1 MQPPEINSSNQR
13 LTFLKSFDDLYPPNS
28 QAEKDQ
34 YALLQKRF
42 TEQFELIFPD
52 HLAPKTIVVV
62 PSITLDQEILG
73 KIDGF
78 IHYEERLL
86 CLLILLRMPCT
97 HVVYLSSTPIDPVI
111 IDYYLHLLPGIMG
124 YHAKQR
130 LTLLSCYDNSA
141 ISLTQK
147 ILDRP
152 RLIERIKKAIPQG
165 HAGHL
170 ACFNVTS
177 LERTL
182 AVKLALPIYGSDP
195 DLLYLGTKSGGRK
208 LLREC
213 GLTIPEGIEN
223 LKNEDD
229 IVKALVSLKLKN
241 PDLKKAVVKMNDG
254 FSGEGNAVF
263 YFDGFPFD
271 DSNLK
276 WVQSAL
282 INQLH
287 IIAVNLSYQSFLEKF
302 SEEGGIV
309 EVFIEGKVKT
319 SPSVQ
324 CRITPVGKVEIIS
337 THDQLL
343 GGAGDQVFLG
353 ATFPAQPAYHSII
366 SQLAYKAAEK
376 MCQLGVLGR
385 FSIDFISVKTN
396 DSWEHFAIEIN
407 LRKGGTT
414 HPYLMLQFLTDGHYD
429 HVSGQYLTANKQPRY
444 YFSSDN
450 LQHASFKGLTP
461 HDLMEIVSFH
471 NLLYDGSKQEG
482 VMFHLIGALSQ
493 YGKLGVL
500 CIGSTPERATQLY
513 EQTLQVLIQETNY
526 PK

>member
-1 MQPPEINSSNQR
+1 MESPEIITSQQR
-13 LTFLKSFDDLYPPNS
+13 LTFLKSLDDLFPTNS

-34 YALLQKRF
+34 YDLLQKKF
-42 TEQFELIFPD
+42 AEQFEFIFPD

-62 PSITLDQEILG
+62 PSLSLDQEILC

-97 HVVYLSSTPIDPVI
+97 HVIYISSTTIDPVI

-130 LTLLSCYDNSA
+130 LTLLSCYDSSA
-141 ISLTQK
+141 VSLTQK
-147 ILDRP
+147 ILNRP
-152 RLIERIKKAIPQG
+152 RLIERIIKAIPQG

-182 AVKLALPIYGSDP
+182 AVKLSLPIYGSDP

-213 GLTIPEGIEN
+213 GLPIPDGVED

-229 IVKALVSLKLKN
+229 IANALVGLKQKY
-241 PDLKKAVVKMNDG
+241 PDLKRAVVKMNDG
-254 FSGEGNAVF
+254 FSGEGNAIF

-271 DSNLK
+271 DTNFD
-276 WVQSAL
+276 WVQAAQK
-282 INQLH
+282 NQLH
-287 IIAVNLSYQSFLEKF
+287 IIAVGLSYESFLQKF
-302 SEEGGIV
+302 NEEGGIV
-309 EVFIEGKVKT
+309 EVFIEGKIKT

-366 SQLAYKAAEK
+366 SDLANTASEK

-385 FSIDFISVKTN
+385 FSIDFISVQNEDAT
-396 DSWEHFAIEIN
+396 WTHYAIEIN

-429 HVSGQYLTANKQPRY
+429 HVSGQYLTATQQPRF

-450 LQHASFKGLTP
+450 LQRPSFKGLTP
-461 HDLMEIVSFH
+461 HDLMEIASFH

-500 CIGSTPERATQLY
+500 CIGSSPERATQLY
-513 EQTLQVLIQETNY
+513 EQTLQVLIQETKY
-526 PK
+526 